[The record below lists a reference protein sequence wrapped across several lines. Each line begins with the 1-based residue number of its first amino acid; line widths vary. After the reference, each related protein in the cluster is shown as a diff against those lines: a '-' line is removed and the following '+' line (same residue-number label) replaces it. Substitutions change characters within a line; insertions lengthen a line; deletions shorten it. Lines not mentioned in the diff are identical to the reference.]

1 MMKMAGALLITGT
14 TSLWGIK
21 EASKVKNQ
29 LKHMKCLQK
38 IICLIQSEIRYS
50 KAYLGEIF
58 WKIGQS
64 AEEPYK
70 SWLLEMSKKAN
81 TFSGESFE
89 DIWKGSVEKNL
100 KILELPVC
108 ELEAL
113 KSLGNQLGYAD
124 VQIQVKLLDIYLEHL
139 EYTISE
145 VQEEIK
151 GKTRLYHCLG
161 VMSGLLISIVLF

>member
-1 MMKMAGALLITGT
+1 MRY
-14 TSLWGIK
+14 
-21 EASKVKNQ
+21 
-29 LKHMKCLQK
+29 LQR
-38 IICLIQSEIRYS
+38 IVYILQSEIRYS
-50 KAYLGEIF
+50 RLFLGEIF
-58 WKIGQS
+58 CGIAQNAK
-64 AEEPYK
+64 EPYK
-70 SWLLEMSKKAN
+70 SWLVEMSNKADVY
-81 TFSGESFE
+81 EDVLFE
-89 DIWKGSVEKNL
+89 DIWKSSIEKYL
-100 KILELPVC
+100 WILHFPAR

>member
-1 MMKMAGALLITGT
+1 MKY
-14 TSLWGIK
+14 
-21 EASKVKNQ
+21 
-29 LKHMKCLQK
+29 LQK

-81 TFSGESFE
+81 MFSGESFE
-89 DIWKGSVEKNL
+89 DIWKGSVENNL
-100 KILELPVC
+100 KVLELPVC

-113 KSLGNQLGYAD
+113 KALGNQLGYSD
-124 VQIQVKLLDIYLEHL
+124 IQVQMRLIELYLEHL
-139 EYTISE
+139 EHTISE
-145 VQEEIK
+145 VQGEMK